1 MKSKFLSLALAL
13 SALCS
18 AVKVE
23 AKQTTILIQ
32 QTIAT
37 NTSMETPSFLSCLKK
52 EEQTESENGVQ
63 DNPKPT
69 KKKRHIVGKVIIGIA
84 IAWGVI
90 VVVFIASYTAAQ
102 H

>member
-37 NTSMETPSFLSCLKK
+37 NTSTETPSFFKLS
-52 EEQTESENGVQ
+52 
-63 DNPKPT
+63 
-69 KKKRHIVGKVIIGIA
+69 KKRRTDGIRK
-84 IAWGVI
+84 WGTGQSK
-90 VVVFIASYTAAQ
+90 AN
-102 H
+102 